1 MNRAMKNDNF
11 IINVQIS
18 GMRIPLN
25 IPRSDEEL
33 YRKAEKLVN
42 RYLEKYQKQYNQ
54 RPSEEILILVAF
66 QIAVIV
72 SKQELSEDKV
82 PLAEKIEELDNEL
95 AKLLSNQ

>member
-1 MNRAMKNDNF
+1 MKNDNF

-18 GMRIPLN
+18 GLRMPLN
-25 IPRSDEEL
+25 IPRKDEEL

-42 RYLEKYQKQYNQ
+42 SYLARFQKMYNQ
-54 RPSEEILILVAF
+54 RPSEEILIMVAF

-82 PLAEKIEELDNEL
+82 PLAEKIQELDNEL
-95 AKLLSNQ
+95 KLLLSGE

>member
-1 MNRAMKNDNF
+1 MKDDNF

-18 GMRIPLN
+18 GLRMPLN
-25 IPRSDEEL
+25 IPRKDEEL

-42 RYLEKYQKQYNQ
+42 SYLARFQKMYNQ
-54 RPSEEILILVAF
+54 RPSEEILIMVAF

-82 PLAEKIEELDNEL
+82 PLAEKIQELDNEL
-95 AKLLSNQ
+95 KLILSGK